1 VIENMVIE
9 VKEKVKITQKILK
22 DLEEE
27 FGIKRG
33 EFVELLR
40 DGSDLVVVRRGSYNL
55 VIYDYFRNGGFHE
68 KEKTNPR

>member
-1 VIENMVIE
+1 MIENMVIE

-40 DGSDLVVVRRGSYNL
+40 DGSDLVVVRRGI
-55 VIYDYFRNGGFHE
+55 V
-68 KEKTNPR
+68 

>member
-1 VIENMVIE
+1 MVIE

-33 EFVELLR
+33 DFVELLR
-40 DGSDLVVVRRGSYNL
+40 DGSDLVVVRRGLYNL
-55 VIYDYFRNGGFHE
+55 VIYDYFRNGDSYE